1 MRGFNFDKN
10 IIIKLSYGLLVL
22 VFIFLCFNNQKEKVT
37 LYPTN
42 VEIEEETKKLEVT
55 KEDNIEQIVGINN
68 SLSDFYLN
76 LKSFEGDLIIWKRRL
91 LW

>member
-42 VEIEEETKKLEVT
+42 VEIEEETKKL
-55 KEDNIEQIVGINN
+55 
-68 SLSDFYLN
+68 
-76 LKSFEGDLIIWKRRL
+76 
-91 LW
+91 